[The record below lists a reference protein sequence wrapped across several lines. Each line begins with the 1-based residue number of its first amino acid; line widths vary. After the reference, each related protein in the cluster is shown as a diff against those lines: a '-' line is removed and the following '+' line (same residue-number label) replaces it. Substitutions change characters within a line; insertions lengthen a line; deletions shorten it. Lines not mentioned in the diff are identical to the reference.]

1 MSTDP
6 PRILDGPLFVAVVHF
21 PPVPAERDSE
31 FRRWFAWSNDQLGDS
46 VGLVGRRLLRTSDG
60 AYVGLIEHE
69 SAATFAQMHASP
81 SALAVQQHLHG
92 MLEGQPRADVY
103 EAVDGAD
110 DERATISTSPTT
122 ALHRPNSESGT
133 GTHASE

>member
-6 PRILDGPLFVAVVHF
+6 PRILAGPLFVAVVHF
-21 PPVPAERDSE
+21 PPVPAERDSD
-31 FRRWFAWSNDQLGDS
+31 FRRWFAWSNDQLGGS

-60 AYVGLIEHE
+60 AYVGLIEHQ

-81 SALAVQQHLHG
+81 PALAVQQHLHG
-92 MLEGQPRADVY
+92 MLEGRPSADEY
-103 EAVDGAD
+103 EVVEGVD
-110 DERATISTSPTT
+110 DERATNTTSPTT
-122 ALHRPNSESGT
+122 AVHRPNSESST